1 MRIVAGAWRG
11 RTLVAPP
18 GATTRPTADR
28 VRQALFDMLLH
39 ASWGGRERLEG
50 AAVLDA
56 FAGTGALGL
65 EALSRGAASATFIER
80 DRAALAA
87 LRANIAACRAEA
99 RCTVLAG
106 DATRPPPGV
115 ACGVVFL
122 DPPYGEAVLPRAVAA
137 LRAGGWIGR
146 GALIV
151 GELGRNEALPEVG
164 ELLAERAH
172 GAARLVVWRDHA
184 AACSSHSTTVALSA
198 SLPARKL

>member
-11 RTLVAPP
+11 RRLAAPA
-18 GATTRPTADR
+18 GAATRPTADR

-39 ASWGGRERLEG
+39 APWGGRAVVEG

-99 RCTVLAG
+99 MARVLEG
-106 DATRPPPGV
+106 DATRPPPGDP
-115 ACGVVFL
+115 CGLVFL
-122 DPPYGEAVLPRAVAA
+122 DPPYGAGLVPRALAA
-137 LRAGGWIGR
+137 LGAAGWIAHA
-146 GALIV
+146 ALILA
-151 GELGRNEALPEVG
+151 EFGREEPLPPTG
-164 ELLAERAH
+164 GMLAERAH
-172 GAARLVVWRDHA
+172 GAARLVVWRA
-184 AACSSHSTTVALSA
+184 AAG
-198 SLPARKL
+198 